1 MGETVTHILSTHTHL
16 DHSPAAAPLKA
27 ATGAPTFGYGP
38 HGGER
43 GGPKVEEGGDH
54 DFVPDHVL
62 RDGDI
67 VRGEGWT
74 FEAVHTPGHTSNHLC
89 FGLRDEKVLFSGD
102 HVKGWSTS
110 V

>member
-16 DHSPAAAPLKA
+16 DHSPAATPLKA
-27 ATGAPTFGYGP
+27 ATGAPTYGYGP
-38 HGGER
+38 HGGDR

-54 DFVPDHVL
+54 DFTPDHVL

-74 FEAVHTPGHTSNHLC
+74 FEAVHRTEERRVGKACGSTCRS
-89 FGLRDEKVLFSGD
+89 R
-102 HVKGWSTS
+102 WSPYH
-110 V
+110 